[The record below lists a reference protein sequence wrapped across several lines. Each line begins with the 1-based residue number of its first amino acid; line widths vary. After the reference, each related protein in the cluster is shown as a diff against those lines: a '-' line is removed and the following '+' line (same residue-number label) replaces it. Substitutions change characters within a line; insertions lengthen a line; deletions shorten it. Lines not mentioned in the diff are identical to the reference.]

1 MPCPRTFPSID
12 LGPLSEEELGLARK
26 LIDLPEVVRGAVE
39 ALEPHR
45 VPFYLLELAGDFH
58 RYYNKPSNRI
68 ISEQRELSL
77 ARLYLARLIMDGI
90 RSGLD
95 LIGCERSRSHVSG
108 PADTDSIYSKTRGSN
123 VSEDVCALKSDRA
136 ADLSS

>member
-1 MPCPRTFPSID
+1 KHDSHLDFDLDLAKRQAPENPVFYVQYAHARLASVFREAEKKGICLPADLSSID
-12 LGPLSEEELGLARK
+12 LGLLSEEELGLARK
-26 LIDLPEVVRGAVE
+26 LIALPEVVRGAVE

-77 ARLYLARLIMDGI
+77 ARLYLARLIIDGI
-90 RSGLD
+90 R
-95 LIGCERSRSHVSG
+95 
-108 PADTDSIYSKTRGSN
+108 N
-123 VSEDVCALKSDRA
+123 
-136 ADLSS
+136 